1 MAKGRRLTQSR
12 SVQGFKP
19 FIIKQRT
26 EDNLPDHLKGAALWR
41 EVDNEEG
48 YWVYDYLGLEYLTAE
63 YNKDKDQ
70 WYFVRHD
77 TRSRNWVATEP
88 VPTEYRVERRVKAA
102 KVSAIP
108 VEDHQNTFGQCN
120 CSNTKTGNIESFQS
134 GVSLIRE

>member
-19 FIIKQRT
+19 FIIERRT

-41 EVDNEEG
+41 EVNEEEG
-48 YWVYDYLGLEYLTAE
+48 YWVYDYLGLEYLAVE
-63 YNKDKDQ
+63 YEEDKDQ
-70 WYFVRHD
+70 WYFVQQD

-88 VPTEYRVERRVKAA
+88 VPTEYRVGRRVKAA